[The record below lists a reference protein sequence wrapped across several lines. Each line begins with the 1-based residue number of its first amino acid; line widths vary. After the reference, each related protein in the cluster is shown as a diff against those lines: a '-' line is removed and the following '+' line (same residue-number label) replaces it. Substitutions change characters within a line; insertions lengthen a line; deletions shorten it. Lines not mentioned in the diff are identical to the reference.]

1 MTEFK
6 RLISYLYEYEGK
18 VKGKNVGFVK
28 LETRNG
34 LCKLNVSI
42 RKLYLGSGNL
52 GVYLLSARREI
63 FLGNLILRNGGGEFR
78 TTLQAADVEQSG
90 ESIEDCYGL
99 TIHEKKDS
107 WKVYTTIWEDSI
119 AQAAELTSDQSRGQ
133 ADERISGQS
142 IAQAGERIS
151 DQSRGGEAG
160 EEISSVSAL
169 SSVEEAAVQAAEV
182 AFAPVKE
189 DSAAEMMAGTESANE
204 SEIRIKDNGEEKRSE
219 QPERSEQSKES
230 KLFKGSER
238 LEGNERSEKNE
249 VSVSDEGQK
258 ESKEP
263 EKSEYT
269 KNELNAENLVHK
281 NQKEEAEGDR
291 KDGLNKTAKETLKGN
306 GKEIVKE
313 DRKDKITEMATS
325 SNRPQQPAGNRMT
338 RGRMNSYTMAPRRS
352 MGLPRENQQQER
364 TRMGN
369 QKFFHPPILGQQP
382 LNPQVQ
388 GGPPLN
394 AQLLSQQPLNTQPLS
409 QQPLNAQPLNQQPLR
424 QQPIS
429 QQPLSQQ
436 PISQQPLNTQPLSQQ
451 PMNQQPLNQQPL
463 NQQPLNQQPFIRQQ
477 AEEPLIVGDPEAL
490 AKLEEEEKIP
500 PVPLW
505 DFLSKTYP
513 KIQAFESQY
522 GCEILVIKPQDIGL
536 LPREVWIYG
545 NNSFLLHG
553 YYNYRYL
560 ILARLENPQ
569 GFPRYLLGVPGHYF
583 NNEKYMASMF
593 GFPNFVLSKK
603 QQAQDGRFGYWY
615 TDIRLG
621 EQNVASAAVRRV
633 QTP

>member
-90 ESIEDCYGL
+90 DSIEDCYGL

-119 AQAAELTSDQSRGQ
+119 AQAAELTSGQSRGQ
-133 ADERISGQS
+133 AGERISGQS
-142 IAQAGERIS
+142 IARAAERTS
-151 DQSRGGEAG
+151 GQSRGGEAG

-169 SSVEEAAVQAAEV
+169 SSVEEAVVQAAEV

-189 DSAAEMMAGTESANE
+189 NRAAEMMAGTESANE
-204 SEIRIKDNGEEKRSE
+204 SEIRIRDNGEEKRSE
-219 QPERSEQSKES
+219 QPGRSEQSKEN
-230 KLFKGSER
+230 KPFKGSER
-238 LEGNERSEKNE
+238 PESSERTEKNE
-249 VSVSDEGQK
+249 VSVSDEWQK

-263 EKSEYT
+263 EKSKYT
-269 KNELNAENLVHK
+269 KNELNAENFVHK

-291 KDGLNKTAKETLKGN
+291 KDGSNITVKETLKGN
-306 GKEIVKE
+306 GKETVKE
-313 DRKDKITEMATS
+313 DRKDKITEMTTS
-325 SNRPQQPAGNRMT
+325 SNRPQQSAGNRIT
-338 RGRMNSYTMAPRRS
+338 RSRMNSYTMAPRRS

-369 QKFFHPPILGQQP
+369 QKFFHPPVLGQQP

-388 GGPPLN
+388 GNPPLN
-394 AQLLSQQPLNTQPLS
+394 AQLLSQQPLNTQPL
-409 QQPLNAQPLNQQPLR
+409 NQQ
-424 QQPIS
+424 S
-429 QQPLSQQ
+429 
-436 PISQQPLNTQPLSQQ
+436 
-451 PMNQQPLNQQPL
+451 MNQQPLNQQPL
-463 NQQPLNQQPFIRQQ
+463 NQQPLNQQSFIRQQ
-477 AEEPLIVGDPEAL
+477 EEEPLIVGDPEAL

>member
-90 ESIEDCYGL
+90 DSIEDCYGL

-119 AQAAELTSDQSRGQ
+119 AQAAELTSGQSRGQ
-133 ADERISGQS
+133 AGERISGQS
-142 IAQAGERIS
+142 IARAAERTS
-151 DQSRGGEAG
+151 GQSRGGEAG

-169 SSVEEAAVQAAEV
+169 SSVEEAVVQAAEV

-189 DSAAEMMAGTESANE
+189 NRAAEMMAGTESANE
-204 SEIRIKDNGEEKRSE
+204 SEIRIRDNGEEKRSE
-219 QPERSEQSKES
+219 QPGRSEQSKEN
-230 KLFKGSER
+230 KPFKGSER
-238 LEGNERSEKNE
+238 LESSERTEKNE
-249 VSVSDEGQK
+249 VSVSDEWQK

-263 EKSEYT
+263 EKSKYT
-269 KNELNAENLVHK
+269 KNELNAENFVHK

-291 KDGLNKTAKETLKGN
+291 KDGLNITVKETLKGN
-306 GKEIVKE
+306 GKETVKE
-313 DRKDKITEMATS
+313 DRKDKITEMTTS
-325 SNRPQQPAGNRMT
+325 SNRPQQSAGNRIT
-338 RGRMNSYTMAPRRS
+338 RSRMNSYTMAPRRS

-369 QKFFHPPILGQQP
+369 QKFFHPPVLGQQP

-388 GGPPLN
+388 GNPPLN

-409 QQPLNAQPLNQQPLR
+409 QQ
-424 QQPIS
+424 S
-429 QQPLSQQ
+429 
-436 PISQQPLNTQPLSQQ
+436 
-451 PMNQQPLNQQPL
+451 MNQQPLNQQPL
-463 NQQPLNQQPFIRQQ
+463 NQQPLNQQSFIRQQ

>member
-1 MTEFK
+1 MT
-6 RLISYLYEYEGK
+6 
-18 VKGKNVGFVK
+18 
-28 LETRNG
+28 
-34 LCKLNVSI
+34 
-42 RKLYLGSGNL
+42 
-52 GVYLLSARREI
+52 
-63 FLGNLILRNGGGEFR
+63 
-78 TTLQAADVEQSG
+78 
-90 ESIEDCYGL
+90 
-99 TIHEKKDS
+99 
-107 WKVYTTIWEDSI
+107 
-119 AQAAELTSDQSRGQ
+119 
-133 ADERISGQS
+133 
-142 IAQAGERIS
+142 
-151 DQSRGGEAG
+151 
-160 EEISSVSAL
+160 
-169 SSVEEAAVQAAEV
+169 
-182 AFAPVKE
+182 
-189 DSAAEMMAGTESANE
+189 
-204 SEIRIKDNGEEKRSE
+204 
-219 QPERSEQSKES
+219 
-230 KLFKGSER
+230 
-238 LEGNERSEKNE
+238 
-249 VSVSDEGQK
+249 
-258 ESKEP
+258 
-263 EKSEYT
+263 
-269 KNELNAENLVHK
+269 
-281 NQKEEAEGDR
+281 
-291 KDGLNKTAKETLKGN
+291 
-306 GKEIVKE
+306 
-313 DRKDKITEMATS
+313 TS
-325 SNRPQQPAGNRMT
+325 SNRPQQSAGNRIT
-338 RGRMNSYTMAPRRS
+338 RSRMNSYTMAPRRS

-369 QKFFHPPILGQQP
+369 QKFFHPPVLGQQP

-388 GGPPLN
+388 GGAPLN

-409 QQPLNAQPLNQQPLR
+409 QQ
-424 QQPIS
+424 S
-429 QQPLSQQ
+429 
-436 PISQQPLNTQPLSQQ
+436 
-451 PMNQQPLNQQPL
+451 MNQQPLNQQPL
-463 NQQPLNQQPFIRQQ
+463 NQQPLNQQSFIRQQ

>member
-90 ESIEDCYGL
+90 DSIEDCYGL

-119 AQAAELTSDQSRGQ
+119 AQAAELTSGQSRGQ
-133 ADERISGQS
+133 AGERISGQS
-142 IAQAGERIS
+142 IARAAERTS
-151 DQSRGGEAG
+151 GQSRGGEAG

-169 SSVEEAAVQAAEV
+169 SSVEEAMVQAAEV

-189 DSAAEMMAGTESANE
+189 NRAAEMMAGTESANE
-204 SEIRIKDNGEEKRSE
+204 SEIRIRDNGEEKRSE
-219 QPERSEQSKES
+219 QPGRSEQSKEN
-230 KLFKGSER
+230 KPFKGSER
-238 LEGNERSEKNE
+238 PESSERTEKNE
-249 VSVSDEGQK
+249 VSVSDEWQK

-263 EKSEYT
+263 EKSKYT
-269 KNELNAENLVHK
+269 KNELNAENFVHK

-291 KDGLNKTAKETLKGN
+291 KDGSNITVKETLKGN
-306 GKEIVKE
+306 GKETVKE
-313 DRKDKITEMATS
+313 DRKDKITEMTTS
-325 SNRPQQPAGNRMT
+325 SNRPQQSAGNRIT
-338 RGRMNSYTMAPRRS
+338 RSRMNSYTMAPRRS

-369 QKFFHPPILGQQP
+369 QKFFHPPVLGQQP

-388 GGPPLN
+388 GGAPLN

-409 QQPLNAQPLNQQPLR
+409 QQ
-424 QQPIS
+424 S
-429 QQPLSQQ
+429 
-436 PISQQPLNTQPLSQQ
+436 
-451 PMNQQPLNQQPL
+451 MNQQPLNQQPL
-463 NQQPLNQQPFIRQQ
+463 NQQPLNQQSFIRQQ

>member
-90 ESIEDCYGL
+90 EGIEDCYGL

-119 AQAAELTSDQSRGQ
+119 AQAAELTSGQSRGQ
-133 ADERISGQS
+133 ET
-142 IAQAGERIS
+142 
-151 DQSRGGEAG
+151 G
-160 EEISSVSAL
+160 EESLSLSAVSF
-169 SSVEEAAVQAAEV
+169 VEEPAVQATEV

-204 SEIRIKDNGEEKRSE
+204 SEIRIKDNGEEIRSE
-219 QPERSEQSKES
+219 QPKES
-230 KLFKGSER
+230 KPFKGSER
-238 LEGNERSEKNE
+238 LERSERSEKNE

-269 KNELNAENLVHK
+269 KNELNTENFGHK

-291 KDGLNKTAKETLKGN
+291 KEGLNKTAKETLKEN
-306 GKEIVKE
+306 GKEILKE
-313 DRKDKITEMATS
+313 DRKDKITEMTTS
-325 SNRPQQPAGNRMT
+325 SNRPQQPAGNRIT
-338 RGRMNSYTMAPRRS
+338 RSRMNSYTMAPRRS

-369 QKFFHPPILGQQP
+369 QQFFHPPVLGQQP

-388 GGPPLN
+388 AEPPLN
-394 AQLLSQQPLNTQPLS
+394 ARLLSQQPLNVQPLS
-409 QQPLNAQPLNQQPLR
+409 TQPLR
-424 QQPIS
+424 QQPI
-429 QQPLSQQ
+429 
-436 PISQQPLNTQPLSQQ
+436 
-451 PMNQQPLNQQPL
+451 NQQPLNQQPL

-621 EQNVASAAVRRV
+621 EQNVAAAAMRRV

>member
-90 ESIEDCYGL
+90 DSIEDCYGL

-119 AQAAELTSDQSRGQ
+119 AQAAELTSGQSRGQ
-133 ADERISGQS
+133 AGERISGQS
-142 IAQAGERIS
+142 IARAAERTS
-151 DQSRGGEAG
+151 GQSRGGEAG

-169 SSVEEAAVQAAEV
+169 SSVEEAVVQAAEV

-189 DSAAEMMAGTESANE
+189 NRAAEMMAGTESANE
-204 SEIRIKDNGEEKRSE
+204 SEIRIRDNGEEKRSE
-219 QPERSEQSKES
+219 QPGRSEQSKEN
-230 KLFKGSER
+230 KPFKGSER
-238 LEGNERSEKNE
+238 PESSERTEKNE
-249 VSVSDEGQK
+249 VSVSDEWQK

-269 KNELNAENLVHK
+269 KNELNAENFVHK

-291 KDGLNKTAKETLKGN
+291 KDGLNITVKETLKGN
-306 GKEIVKE
+306 GKETVKE
-313 DRKDKITEMATS
+313 DRKDKITEMTTS
-325 SNRPQQPAGNRMT
+325 SNRPQQSAGNRIT
-338 RGRMNSYTMAPRRS
+338 RSRMNSYTMAPRRS

-369 QKFFHPPILGQQP
+369 QKFFHPPVLGQQP

-388 GGPPLN
+388 GNPPLN
-394 AQLLSQQPLNTQPLS
+394 AQLLSQQPLNTQPLN
-409 QQPLNAQPLNQQPLR
+409 QQSMNQQPLG
-424 QQPIS
+424 
-429 QQPLSQQ
+429 
-436 PISQQPLNTQPLSQQ
+436 
-451 PMNQQPLNQQPL
+451 QQPLNQQPL
-463 NQQPLNQQPFIRQQ
+463 NQQSFIRQQ
-477 AEEPLIVGDPEAL
+477 EEEPLIVGDPEAL

>member
-90 ESIEDCYGL
+90 DSIEDCYGL

-119 AQAAELTSDQSRGQ
+119 AQAAELTSGQSRGQ
-133 ADERISGQS
+133 AGERISGQS
-142 IAQAGERIS
+142 IARAAERTS
-151 DQSRGGEAG
+151 GQSRGGEAG

-169 SSVEEAAVQAAEV
+169 SSVEEAVVQAAEV

-189 DSAAEMMAGTESANE
+189 NRAAEMMAGTESANE
-204 SEIRIKDNGEEKRSE
+204 SEIRIRDNGEEKRSE
-219 QPERSEQSKES
+219 QPGRSEQSKEN
-230 KLFKGSER
+230 KPFKGSER
-238 LEGNERSEKNE
+238 PESSERTEKNE
-249 VSVSDEGQK
+249 VSVSDEWQK

-263 EKSEYT
+263 EKSKYT
-269 KNELNAENLVHK
+269 KNELNAENFVHK

-291 KDGLNKTAKETLKGN
+291 KDGLNITVKETLKGN
-306 GKEIVKE
+306 GKETVKE
-313 DRKDKITEMATS
+313 DRKDKITEMTTS
-325 SNRPQQPAGNRMT
+325 SNRPQQSAGNRIT
-338 RGRMNSYTMAPRRS
+338 RSRMNSYTMAPRRS

-369 QKFFHPPILGQQP
+369 QKFFHPPVLGQQP

-388 GGPPLN
+388 GNPPLN

-409 QQPLNAQPLNQQPLR
+409 QQ
-424 QQPIS
+424 S
-429 QQPLSQQ
+429 
-436 PISQQPLNTQPLSQQ
+436 
-451 PMNQQPLNQQPL
+451 MNQQPLNQQPL
-463 NQQPLNQQPFIRQQ
+463 NQQPLNQQSFIRQQ
-477 AEEPLIVGDPEAL
+477 EEEPLIVGDPEAL

>member
-90 ESIEDCYGL
+90 DSIEDCYGL

-119 AQAAELTSDQSRGQ
+119 AQAAELTSGQSRGQ
-133 ADERISGQS
+133 AGERISGQS
-142 IAQAGERIS
+142 IARAAERTS
-151 DQSRGGEAG
+151 GQSRGGEAG

-189 DSAAEMMAGTESANE
+189 DSAAEMMTGTESANE

-219 QPERSEQSKES
+219 QPERSEQLKES
-230 KLFKGSER
+230 KPFKGSER

-269 KNELNAENLVHK
+269 KNELNAENFVHK

-291 KDGLNKTAKETLKGN
+291 KDGLNKTEKETLKGN
-306 GKEIVKE
+306 GKEIVRE

-325 SNRPQQPAGNRMT
+325 SNRPQQPAGNRIT
-338 RGRMNSYTMAPRRS
+338 RSRMNSYTMAPRRS

-369 QKFFHPPILGQQP
+369 QKFFHPPVLGQQP

-388 GGPPLN
+388 GVPPLN
-394 AQLLSQQPLNTQPLS
+394 AQLLSQQPINQ
-409 QQPLNAQPLNQQPLR
+409 QPLNQQPL
-424 QQPIS
+424 
-429 QQPLSQQ
+429 
-436 PISQQPLNTQPLSQQ
+436 
-451 PMNQQPLNQQPL
+451 NQQPLNQQPL

-621 EQNVASAAVRRV
+621 EQNVAAAAVRRV

>member
-34 LCKLNVSI
+34 CKLNVSI

-90 ESIEDCYGL
+90 DSIEDCYGL

-119 AQAAELTSDQSRGQ
+119 AQAAELTSGQSRGQ
-133 ADERISGQS
+133 AGERISGQS
-142 IAQAGERIS
+142 IARAAERTS
-151 DQSRGGEAG
+151 GQSRGGEAG

-169 SSVEEAAVQAAEV
+169 SSVEEAVVQAAEV

-189 DSAAEMMAGTESANE
+189 NRAAEMMAGTESANE
-204 SEIRIKDNGEEKRSE
+204 SEIRIRDNGEEKRSE
-219 QPERSEQSKES
+219 QPGRSEQSKEN
-230 KLFKGSER
+230 KPFKGSER
-238 LEGNERSEKNE
+238 LESSERTEKNE
-249 VSVSDEGQK
+249 VSVSDEWQK

-263 EKSEYT
+263 EKSKYT
-269 KNELNAENLVHK
+269 KNELNAENFVHK

-291 KDGLNKTAKETLKGN
+291 KDGLNITVKETLKGN
-306 GKEIVKE
+306 GKETVKE
-313 DRKDKITEMATS
+313 DRKDKITEMTTS
-325 SNRPQQPAGNRMT
+325 SNRPQQSAGNRIT
-338 RGRMNSYTMAPRRS
+338 RNRMNSYTMAPRRS

-369 QKFFHPPILGQQP
+369 QKFFHPPVLGQQP

-388 GGPPLN
+388 GGAPLN

-409 QQPLNAQPLNQQPLR
+409 H
-424 QQPIS
+424 
-429 QQPLSQQ
+429 
-436 PISQQPLNTQPLSQQ
+436 QPLNTQPLSQQ
-451 PMNQQPLNQQPL
+451 PLNTQPLSHQPLNTQPLNQQPLSQQSMNQQPLNQQPL
-463 NQQPLNQQPFIRQQ
+463 NQQPLNQQSFIRQQ
-477 AEEPLIVGDPEAL
+477 EEEPLIVGDPEAL

>member
-90 ESIEDCYGL
+90 DSIEDCYGL

-119 AQAAELTSDQSRGQ
+119 AQAAELTSGQSRGQ
-133 ADERISGQS
+133 AGERISGQS
-142 IAQAGERIS
+142 IARAAERTS
-151 DQSRGGEAG
+151 GQSRGGEAG

-169 SSVEEAAVQAAEV
+169 SSVEEAVVQAAEV

-189 DSAAEMMAGTESANE
+189 NRAAEMMAGTESANE
-204 SEIRIKDNGEEKRSE
+204 SEIRIRDNGEEKRSE
-219 QPERSEQSKES
+219 QPGRSEQSKEN
-230 KLFKGSER
+230 KPFKGSER
-238 LEGNERSEKNE
+238 PESSERTEKNE
-249 VSVSDEGQK
+249 VSVSDEWQK

-263 EKSEYT
+263 EKSKYT
-269 KNELNAENLVHK
+269 KNELNAENFVHK

-291 KDGLNKTAKETLKGN
+291 KDGSNITVKETLKGN
-306 GKEIVKE
+306 GKETVKE
-313 DRKDKITEMATS
+313 DRKDKITEMTTS
-325 SNRPQQPAGNRMT
+325 SNRPQQSAGNRIT
-338 RGRMNSYTMAPRRS
+338 RSRMNSYTMAPRRS
-352 MGLPRENQQQER
+352 MGLPRENPQQER

-369 QKFFHPPILGQQP
+369 QKFFHPPVLGQQP

-388 GGPPLN
+388 GGAPLN

-409 QQPLNAQPLNQQPLR
+409 QQ
-424 QQPIS
+424 S
-429 QQPLSQQ
+429 
-436 PISQQPLNTQPLSQQ
+436 
-451 PMNQQPLNQQPL
+451 MNQQPLNQQPL
-463 NQQPLNQQPFIRQQ
+463 NQQPLNQQSFIRQQ
-477 AEEPLIVGDPEAL
+477 EEEPLIVGDPEAL

>member
-133 ADERISGQS
+133 
-142 IAQAGERIS
+142 
-151 DQSRGGEAG
+151 EAG

-169 SSVEEAAVQAAEV
+169 SSAEEAAVQAAEV

-189 DSAAEMMAGTESANE
+189 DSAAEMMTGTESANE

-230 KLFKGSER
+230 KPFKGSER

-249 VSVSDEGQK
+249 VSVSDEGQE

-269 KNELNAENLVHK
+269 KNELNIENSAHK

-291 KDGLNKTAKETLKGN
+291 KDGLNKTEKETLKGN
-306 GKEIVKE
+306 GKEIVRE

-325 SNRPQQPAGNRMT
+325 SNRPQQPAGNRIT
-338 RGRMNSYTMAPRRS
+338 RSRMNSYTMAPRRS

-369 QKFFHPPILGQQP
+369 QKFFHPPVLGQQP

-388 GGPPLN
+388 GVPPLN
-394 AQLLSQQPLNTQPLS
+394 AQLLSQQPIN
-409 QQPLNAQPLNQQPLR
+409 QQPLNQQPLNQQPLNQQPLNQQPLR

-429 QQPLSQQ
+429 KQ
-436 PISQQPLNTQPLSQQ
+436 TLSQQ
-451 PMNQQPLNQQPL
+451 PMNQQPLNQQPLNQQPLNQQPL

-621 EQNVASAAVRRV
+621 EQNVAAAAVRRV

>member
-90 ESIEDCYGL
+90 DSIEDCYGL

-119 AQAAELTSDQSRGQ
+119 AQAAELTSGQSRGQ
-133 ADERISGQS
+133 AGERISGQS
-142 IAQAGERIS
+142 IARAAERTS
-151 DQSRGGEAG
+151 GQSRGGEAG

-169 SSVEEAAVQAAEV
+169 SSVEEAVVQAAEV

-189 DSAAEMMAGTESANE
+189 NRAAEMMAGTESANE
-204 SEIRIKDNGEEKRSE
+204 SEIRIRDNGEEKRSE
-219 QPERSEQSKES
+219 QPGRSEQSKEN
-230 KLFKGSER
+230 KPFKGSER
-238 LEGNERSEKNE
+238 PESSERTEKNE
-249 VSVSDEGQK
+249 VSVSDEWQK

-263 EKSEYT
+263 EKSKYT
-269 KNELNAENLVHK
+269 KNELNAENFVHK

-291 KDGLNKTAKETLKGN
+291 KDGLNITVKETLKGN
-306 GKEIVKE
+306 GKETVKE
-313 DRKDKITEMATS
+313 DRKDKITEMTTS
-325 SNRPQQPAGNRMT
+325 SNRPQQSAGNRIT
-338 RGRMNSYTMAPRRS
+338 RSRMNSYTMAPRRS

-369 QKFFHPPILGQQP
+369 QKFFHPPVLGQQP

-388 GGPPLN
+388 GGAPLN
-394 AQLLSQQPLNTQPLS
+394 AQLLSQQPLNTQPL
-409 QQPLNAQPLNQQPLR
+409 NQQ
-424 QQPIS
+424 S
-429 QQPLSQQ
+429 
-436 PISQQPLNTQPLSQQ
+436 
-451 PMNQQPLNQQPL
+451 MNQQPLNQQPL
-463 NQQPLNQQPFIRQQ
+463 NQQPLNQQSFIRQQ
-477 AEEPLIVGDPEAL
+477 EEEPLIVGDPEAL

>member
-90 ESIEDCYGL
+90 DSIEDCYGL

-119 AQAAELTSDQSRGQ
+119 AQAAELTSGQSRGQ
-133 ADERISGQS
+133 AGERISGQS
-142 IAQAGERIS
+142 IARAAERTS
-151 DQSRGGEAG
+151 GQSRGGEAG

-169 SSVEEAAVQAAEV
+169 SSVEEAMVQAAEV

-189 DSAAEMMAGTESANE
+189 NRAAEMMAGTESANE
-204 SEIRIKDNGEEKRSE
+204 SEIRIRDNGEEKRSE
-219 QPERSEQSKES
+219 QPGRSEQSKEN
-230 KLFKGSER
+230 KPFKGSER
-238 LEGNERSEKNE
+238 PESSERTEKNE
-249 VSVSDEGQK
+249 VSVSDEWQK

-263 EKSEYT
+263 EKSKYT
-269 KNELNAENLVHK
+269 KNELNAENFVHK

-291 KDGLNKTAKETLKGN
+291 KDGLNITVKETLKGN
-306 GKEIVKE
+306 GKETVKE
-313 DRKDKITEMATS
+313 DRKDKITEMTTS
-325 SNRPQQPAGNRMT
+325 SNRPQQSAGNRIT
-338 RGRMNSYTMAPRRS
+338 RSRMNSYTMAPRRS

-369 QKFFHPPILGQQP
+369 QKFFHPPVLGQQP

-388 GGPPLN
+388 GNPPLN
-394 AQLLSQQPLNTQPLS
+394 AQLLSQQPLNTQPL
-409 QQPLNAQPLNQQPLR
+409 NQQ
-424 QQPIS
+424 S
-429 QQPLSQQ
+429 
-436 PISQQPLNTQPLSQQ
+436 
-451 PMNQQPLNQQPL
+451 MNQQPLNQQPL
-463 NQQPLNQQPFIRQQ
+463 NQQPLNQQSFIRQQ
-477 AEEPLIVGDPEAL
+477 EEEPLIVGDPEAL

>member
-90 ESIEDCYGL
+90 DSIEDCYGL

-119 AQAAELTSDQSRGQ
+119 AQAAELTSGQSRGQ
-133 ADERISGQS
+133 AGERISGQS
-142 IAQAGERIS
+142 IARAAERTS
-151 DQSRGGEAG
+151 GQSRGGEAG

-169 SSVEEAAVQAAEV
+169 SSVEEAVVQAAEV

-189 DSAAEMMAGTESANE
+189 NRAAEMMAGTESANE
-204 SEIRIKDNGEEKRSE
+204 SEIRIRDNGEEKRSE
-219 QPERSEQSKES
+219 QPGRSEQSKEN
-230 KLFKGSER
+230 KPFKGSER
-238 LEGNERSEKNE
+238 PESSERTEKNE
-249 VSVSDEGQK
+249 VSVSDEWQK

-263 EKSEYT
+263 EKSKYT
-269 KNELNAENLVHK
+269 KNELNAENFVHK

-291 KDGLNKTAKETLKGN
+291 KDGLNITVKETLKGN
-306 GKEIVKE
+306 GKETVKE
-313 DRKDKITEMATS
+313 DRKDKITEMTTS
-325 SNRPQQPAGNRMT
+325 SNRPQQSAGNRIT
-338 RGRMNSYTMAPRRS
+338 RSRMNSYTMAPRRS

-369 QKFFHPPILGQQP
+369 QKFFHPPVLGQQP

-388 GGPPLN
+388 GNPPLN
-394 AQLLSQQPLNTQPLS
+394 AQLLSQQPLNTQPLN
-409 QQPLNAQPLNQQPLR
+409 QQSMNQQPLG
-424 QQPIS
+424 
-429 QQPLSQQ
+429 
-436 PISQQPLNTQPLSQQ
+436 
-451 PMNQQPLNQQPL
+451 QQPLNQQPL
-463 NQQPLNQQPFIRQQ
+463 NQQSFIRQQ
-477 AEEPLIVGDPEAL
+477 EEEPLIVGDPEAL

>member
-90 ESIEDCYGL
+90 DSIEDCYGL

-119 AQAAELTSDQSRGQ
+119 AQAAELISGQSRGQ
-133 ADERISGQS
+133 AGERISGQS
-142 IAQAGERIS
+142 IARAAERTS
-151 DQSRGGEAG
+151 GQSRGGEAG

-169 SSVEEAAVQAAEV
+169 SSMEEAVVQAAEV

-189 DSAAEMMAGTESANE
+189 NRAAEMMAGTESANE
-204 SEIRIKDNGEEKRSE
+204 SEIRIRDNGEEKRSE
-219 QPERSEQSKES
+219 QPGRSEQSKEN
-230 KLFKGSER
+230 KPFKGSER
-238 LEGNERSEKNE
+238 PESSERTEKNE
-249 VSVSDEGQK
+249 VSVSDEWQK

-269 KNELNAENLVHK
+269 KNTLNAENFVYK

-291 KDGLNKTAKETLKGN
+291 KDGLNITVKETLKGN
-306 GKEIVKE
+306 GKETVRE
-313 DRKDKITEMATS
+313 DRKDKITEMTTS
-325 SNRPQQPAGNRMT
+325 SNRPQQSAGNRIT
-338 RGRMNSYTMAPRRS
+338 RSRMNSYTMAPRRS
-352 MGLPRENQQQER
+352 MGLPRENPQQER

-369 QKFFHPPILGQQP
+369 QKFFHPPVLG
-382 LNPQVQ
+382 
-388 GGPPLN
+388 
-394 AQLLSQQPLNTQPLS
+394 QQPLNTQPLS
-409 QQPLNAQPLNQQPLR
+409 HQPLNTQPLNQQPL
-424 QQPIS
+424 S
-429 QQPLSQQ
+429 QQS
-436 PISQQPLNTQPLSQQ
+436 
-451 PMNQQPLNQQPL
+451 MNQQPLNQQPL
-463 NQQPLNQQPFIRQQ
+463 NQQPLNQQSFIRQQ
-477 AEEPLIVGDPEAL
+477 EEEPLIVGDPEAL

>member
-90 ESIEDCYGL
+90 DSIEDCYGL

-119 AQAAELTSDQSRGQ
+119 AQAAELTSGQSRGQ
-133 ADERISGQS
+133 AGERISGQS
-142 IAQAGERIS
+142 IARAAERTS
-151 DQSRGGEAG
+151 GQSRGGEAG

-169 SSVEEAAVQAAEV
+169 SSVEEAVVQAAEV

-189 DSAAEMMAGTESANE
+189 NRAAEMMAGTESANE
-204 SEIRIKDNGEEKRSE
+204 SEIRIRDNGEEKRSE
-219 QPERSEQSKES
+219 QPGRSEQSKEN
-230 KLFKGSER
+230 KPFKGSER
-238 LEGNERSEKNE
+238 PESSERTEKNE
-249 VSVSDEGQK
+249 VSVSDEWQK

-263 EKSEYT
+263 EKSKYT
-269 KNELNAENLVHK
+269 KNELNAENFVHK

-291 KDGLNKTAKETLKGN
+291 KDGLNITVKETLKGN
-306 GKEIVKE
+306 GKETVKE
-313 DRKDKITEMATS
+313 DRKDKITEMTTS
-325 SNRPQQPAGNRMT
+325 SNRPQQSAGNRIT
-338 RGRMNSYTMAPRRS
+338 RSRMNSYTMAPRRS

-369 QKFFHPPILGQQP
+369 QKFFHPPVLGQQP

-388 GGPPLN
+388 GGAPLN

-409 QQPLNAQPLNQQPLR
+409 QQ
-424 QQPIS
+424 S
-429 QQPLSQQ
+429 
-436 PISQQPLNTQPLSQQ
+436 
-451 PMNQQPLNQQPL
+451 MNQQPLNQQPL
-463 NQQPLNQQPFIRQQ
+463 NQQPLNQQSFIRQQ

>member
-90 ESIEDCYGL
+90 DSIEDCYGL

-119 AQAAELTSDQSRGQ
+119 AQAAELISGQSRGQ
-133 ADERISGQS
+133 AGERISGQS
-142 IAQAGERIS
+142 IARAAERTS
-151 DQSRGGEAG
+151 GQSRGGEAG

-169 SSVEEAAVQAAEV
+169 SSMEEAVVQAAEV

-189 DSAAEMMAGTESANE
+189 NRAAEMMAGTESANE
-204 SEIRIKDNGEEKRSE
+204 SEIRIRDNGEEKRSE
-219 QPERSEQSKES
+219 QPGRSEQSKEN
-230 KLFKGSER
+230 KPFKGSER
-238 LEGNERSEKNE
+238 PESSERTEKNE
-249 VSVSDEGQK
+249 VSVSDEWQK

-263 EKSEYT
+263 EKSKYT
-269 KNELNAENLVHK
+269 KNELNAENFVHK

-291 KDGLNKTAKETLKGN
+291 KDGLNITVKETLKGN
-306 GKEIVKE
+306 GKETVKE
-313 DRKDKITEMATS
+313 DRKDKITEMTTS
-325 SNRPQQPAGNRMT
+325 SNRPQQSAGNRIT
-338 RGRMNSYTMAPRRS
+338 RSRMNSYTMAPRRS

-369 QKFFHPPILGQQP
+369 QKFFHPLVLGQQP

-388 GGPPLN
+388 GNPPLN
-394 AQLLSQQPLNTQPLS
+394 AQLLSQQPLNTQPL
-409 QQPLNAQPLNQQPLR
+409 NQQ
-424 QQPIS
+424 S
-429 QQPLSQQ
+429 
-436 PISQQPLNTQPLSQQ
+436 
-451 PMNQQPLNQQPL
+451 MNQQPLNQQPL
-463 NQQPLNQQPFIRQQ
+463 NQQPLNQQSFIRQQ
-477 AEEPLIVGDPEAL
+477 EEEPLIVGDPEAL

>member
-90 ESIEDCYGL
+90 DSIEDCYGL

-119 AQAAELTSDQSRGQ
+119 AQAAELTSGQSRGQ
-133 ADERISGQS
+133 AGERISGQS
-142 IAQAGERIS
+142 IARAAERTS
-151 DQSRGGEAG
+151 GQSRGGEAG

-169 SSVEEAAVQAAEV
+169 SSVEEAVVQAAEV

-189 DSAAEMMAGTESANE
+189 NRAAEMMAGTESANE
-204 SEIRIKDNGEEKRSE
+204 SEIRIRDNGEEKRSE
-219 QPERSEQSKES
+219 QPGRSEQSKEN
-230 KLFKGSER
+230 KPFKGSER
-238 LEGNERSEKNE
+238 PESSERTEKNE
-249 VSVSDEGQK
+249 VSVSDEWQK

-263 EKSEYT
+263 EKSKYT
-269 KNELNAENLVHK
+269 KNELNAENFVHK

-291 KDGLNKTAKETLKGN
+291 KDGLNITVKETLKGN
-306 GKEIVKE
+306 GKETVKE
-313 DRKDKITEMATS
+313 DRKDKITEMTTS
-325 SNRPQQPAGNRMT
+325 SNRPQQSAGNRIT
-338 RGRMNSYTMAPRRS
+338 RSRMNSYTMAPRRS

-369 QKFFHPPILGQQP
+369 QKFFHPPVLGQQP

-388 GGPPLN
+388 GGAPLN

-409 QQPLNAQPLNQQPLR
+409 QQ
-424 QQPIS
+424 S
-429 QQPLSQQ
+429 
-436 PISQQPLNTQPLSQQ
+436 
-451 PMNQQPLNQQPL
+451 MNQQPLNQQPL
-463 NQQPLNQQPFIRQQ
+463 NQQPLNQQSFIRQQ
-477 AEEPLIVGDPEAL
+477 EEEPLIVGDPEAL

>member
-90 ESIEDCYGL
+90 DSIEDCYGL

-119 AQAAELTSDQSRGQ
+119 AQAAELTSGQSRGQ
-133 ADERISGQS
+133 AGERISGQS
-142 IAQAGERIS
+142 IARAAERTS
-151 DQSRGGEAG
+151 GQSRGGEAG

-169 SSVEEAAVQAAEV
+169 SSVEEAMVQAAEV

-189 DSAAEMMAGTESANE
+189 NRAAEMMAGTESANE
-204 SEIRIKDNGEEKRSE
+204 SEIRIRDNGEEKRSE
-219 QPERSEQSKES
+219 HPGRSEQSKEN
-230 KLFKGSER
+230 KPFKGSER
-238 LEGNERSEKNE
+238 PESSERTEKNE
-249 VSVSDEGQK
+249 VSVSDEWQK

-263 EKSEYT
+263 EKSKYT
-269 KNELNAENLVHK
+269 KNELNAENFVHK

-291 KDGLNKTAKETLKGN
+291 KDGSNITVKETLKGN
-306 GKEIVKE
+306 GKEMVKE
-313 DRKDKITEMATS
+313 DRKDKITEMTTS
-325 SNRPQQPAGNRMT
+325 SNRPQQSAGNRIT
-338 RGRMNSYTMAPRRS
+338 RSRMNSYTMAPRRS

-369 QKFFHPPILGQQP
+369 QKFFHPPVLGQQP

-388 GGPPLN
+388 GGAPLN

-409 QQPLNAQPLNQQPLR
+409 QQ
-424 QQPIS
+424 S
-429 QQPLSQQ
+429 
-436 PISQQPLNTQPLSQQ
+436 
-451 PMNQQPLNQQPL
+451 MNQQPLNQQPL
-463 NQQPLNQQPFIRQQ
+463 NQQPLNQQSFIRQQ

>member
-90 ESIEDCYGL
+90 DSIEDCYGL

-119 AQAAELTSDQSRGQ
+119 AQAAELTSGQSRGQ
-133 ADERISGQS
+133 AGERISGQS
-142 IAQAGERIS
+142 IARAAERTS
-151 DQSRGGEAG
+151 GQSRGGEAG

-169 SSVEEAAVQAAEV
+169 SSVEEAVVQAAEV

-189 DSAAEMMAGTESANE
+189 NRAAEMMAGTESANE
-204 SEIRIKDNGEEKRSE
+204 SEIRIRDNGEEKRSE
-219 QPERSEQSKES
+219 QPGRSEQSKEN
-230 KLFKGSER
+230 KPFKGSER
-238 LEGNERSEKNE
+238 PESSERTEKNE
-249 VSVSDEGQK
+249 VSVSDEWQK

-263 EKSEYT
+263 EKSKYT
-269 KNELNAENLVHK
+269 KNELNAENFVHK

-291 KDGLNKTAKETLKGN
+291 KDGSNITVKETLKGN
-306 GKEIVKE
+306 GKETVKE
-313 DRKDKITEMATS
+313 DRKDKITEMTTS
-325 SNRPQQPAGNRMT
+325 SNRPQQSAGNRIT
-338 RGRMNSYTMAPRRS
+338 RSRMNSYTMAPRRS

-369 QKFFHPPILGQQP
+369 QKFFHPPVLGQQP

-388 GGPPLN
+388 GNPPLN
-394 AQLLSQQPLNTQPLS
+394 AQLLSQQPLNTQPLN
-409 QQPLNAQPLNQQPLR
+409 QQSMNQQPLG
-424 QQPIS
+424 
-429 QQPLSQQ
+429 
-436 PISQQPLNTQPLSQQ
+436 
-451 PMNQQPLNQQPL
+451 QQPLNQQPL
-463 NQQPLNQQPFIRQQ
+463 NQQSFIRQQ
-477 AEEPLIVGDPEAL
+477 EEEPLIVGDPEAL

>member
-90 ESIEDCYGL
+90 DSIEDCYGL

-119 AQAAELTSDQSRGQ
+119 AQAAELTSGQSRGQ
-133 ADERISGQS
+133 AGERISGQS
-142 IAQAGERIS
+142 IARAAERTS
-151 DQSRGGEAG
+151 GQSRGGEAG

-169 SSVEEAAVQAAEV
+169 SSVEEAVVQAAEV

-189 DSAAEMMAGTESANE
+189 NRAAEMMAGTESANE
-204 SEIRIKDNGEEKRSE
+204 SEIRIRDNGEEKRSE
-219 QPERSEQSKES
+219 QPGRSEQSKEN
-230 KLFKGSER
+230 KPFKGSER
-238 LEGNERSEKNE
+238 PESSERTEKNE
-249 VSVSDEGQK
+249 VSVSDEWQK

-263 EKSEYT
+263 EKSKYT
-269 KNELNAENLVHK
+269 KNELNAENFVHK

-291 KDGLNKTAKETLKGN
+291 KDGLNITVKETLKGN
-306 GKEIVKE
+306 GKETVKE
-313 DRKDKITEMATS
+313 DRKDKITEMTTS
-325 SNRPQQPAGNRMT
+325 SNRPQQSAGNRIT
-338 RGRMNSYTMAPRRS
+338 RSRMNSYTMAPRRS
-352 MGLPRENQQQER
+352 MGLPRENQQQET
-364 TRMGN
+364 TRMGK
-369 QKFFHPPILGQQP
+369 QKFFHPPVLGQQP

-388 GGPPLN
+388 GGAPLN

-409 QQPLNAQPLNQQPLR
+409 QQ
-424 QQPIS
+424 S
-429 QQPLSQQ
+429 
-436 PISQQPLNTQPLSQQ
+436 
-451 PMNQQPLNQQPL
+451 MNQQPLNQQPL
-463 NQQPLNQQPFIRQQ
+463 NQQPLNQQSFIRQQ

>member
-238 LEGNERSEKNE
+238 LEGNKRSEKNE

-269 KNELNAENLVHK
+269 KNELNAENFVHK

-291 KDGLNKTAKETLKGN
+291 KEGLNKTEKETLKGN

-369 QKFFHPPILGQQP
+369 QKFFHPPVLGQQP

-394 AQLLSQQPLNTQPLS
+394 AQLLSQQPLNTQPL
-409 QQPLNAQPLNQQPLR
+409 NQQPLR

-436 PISQQPLNTQPLSQQ
+436 P
-451 PMNQQPLNQQPL
+451 MNQQPL

>member
-90 ESIEDCYGL
+90 DSIEDCYGL

-119 AQAAELTSDQSRGQ
+119 AQAAELTSGQSRGQ
-133 ADERISGQS
+133 AGERISGQS
-142 IAQAGERIS
+142 IARAAERTS
-151 DQSRGGEAG
+151 GQSRGGEAG

-169 SSVEEAAVQAAEV
+169 SSVEEAVVQAAEV

-189 DSAAEMMAGTESANE
+189 NRAAEMMAGTESANE
-204 SEIRIKDNGEEKRSE
+204 SEIRIRDNGEEKRSE
-219 QPERSEQSKES
+219 QPGRSEQSKEN
-230 KLFKGSER
+230 KPFKGSER
-238 LEGNERSEKNE
+238 PESSERTEKNE
-249 VSVSDEGQK
+249 VSVSDEWQK

-263 EKSEYT
+263 EKSKYT
-269 KNELNAENLVHK
+269 KNELNAENFVHK

-291 KDGLNKTAKETLKGN
+291 KDGLNITVKETLKGN
-306 GKEIVKE
+306 GKETVKE
-313 DRKDKITEMATS
+313 DRKDKITEMTTS
-325 SNRPQQPAGNRMT
+325 SNRPQQSAGNRIT
-338 RGRMNSYTMAPRRS
+338 RSRMNSYTMAPRRS
-352 MGLPRENQQQER
+352 MGLPRENPQQER

-369 QKFFHPPILGQQP
+369 QKFFHPPVLGQQP

-388 GGPPLN
+388 GGAPLN

-409 QQPLNAQPLNQQPLR
+409 QQ
-424 QQPIS
+424 S
-429 QQPLSQQ
+429 
-436 PISQQPLNTQPLSQQ
+436 
-451 PMNQQPLNQQPL
+451 MNQQPLNQQPL
-463 NQQPLNQQPFIRQQ
+463 NQQPLNQQSFIRQQ

>member
-90 ESIEDCYGL
+90 DSIEDCYGL

-119 AQAAELTSDQSRGQ
+119 AQAAELTSGQSRGQ
-133 ADERISGQS
+133 AGERISGQS
-142 IAQAGERIS
+142 IARAAERTS
-151 DQSRGGEAG
+151 GQSRGGEAG

-169 SSVEEAAVQAAEV
+169 SSVEEAVVQAAEV

-189 DSAAEMMAGTESANE
+189 NRAAEMMAGTESANE
-204 SEIRIKDNGEEKRSE
+204 SEIRIRDNGEEKRSE
-219 QPERSEQSKES
+219 QPGRSEQSKEN
-230 KLFKGSER
+230 KPFKGSER
-238 LEGNERSEKNE
+238 PESSERTEKNE
-249 VSVSDEGQK
+249 VSVSDEWQK

-263 EKSEYT
+263 EKSKYT
-269 KNELNAENLVHK
+269 KNELNAENFVHK

-291 KDGLNKTAKETLKGN
+291 KDGLNITVKETLKGN
-306 GKEIVKE
+306 GKETVKE
-313 DRKDKITEMATS
+313 DRKDKITEMTTS
-325 SNRPQQPAGNRMT
+325 SNRPQQSAGNRIT
-338 RGRMNSYTMAPRRS
+338 RSRMNSYTMAPRRS

-369 QKFFHPPILGQQP
+369 QKFFHPPVLGQQP

-388 GGPPLN
+388 GGAPLN

-409 QQPLNAQPLNQQPLR
+409 QQ
-424 QQPIS
+424 S
-429 QQPLSQQ
+429 
-436 PISQQPLNTQPLSQQ
+436 
-451 PMNQQPLNQQPL
+451 MNQQPLNQQPL
-463 NQQPLNQQPFIRQQ
+463 NQQPLNQQSFIRQQ

-522 GCEILVIKPQDIGL
+522 GSEILVIKPQDIGL

>member
-90 ESIEDCYGL
+90 DSIEDCYGL

-119 AQAAELTSDQSRGQ
+119 AQAAELTSGQSRGQ
-133 ADERISGQS
+133 AGERISGQS
-142 IAQAGERIS
+142 IARAAERTS
-151 DQSRGGEAG
+151 GQSRGGEAG

-169 SSVEEAAVQAAEV
+169 SSVEKAVVQAAEV

-189 DSAAEMMAGTESANE
+189 NRAAEMMAGTESANE
-204 SEIRIKDNGEEKRSE
+204 SEIRIRDNGEEKRSE
-219 QPERSEQSKES
+219 QPGRSAQSKEN
-230 KLFKGSER
+230 KPFKGSER
-238 LEGNERSEKNE
+238 LESSERTEKNE
-249 VSVSDEGQK
+249 VSVSDEWQK

-263 EKSEYT
+263 EKSKYT
-269 KNELNAENLVHK
+269 KNELNAENFVHK

-291 KDGLNKTAKETLKGN
+291 KDGLNITVKETLKGN
-306 GKEIVKE
+306 GKETVKE
-313 DRKDKITEMATS
+313 DRKDKITEMTTS
-325 SNRPQQPAGNRMT
+325 SNRPQQSAGNRIT
-338 RGRMNSYTMAPRRS
+338 RSRMNSYTMAPRRS

-369 QKFFHPPILGQQP
+369 QKFFHPPVLGQQP

-388 GGPPLN
+388 GGAPLN
-394 AQLLSQQPLNTQPLS
+394 AQLLSQQPLSQQPLSQQPLNTQPLS
-409 QQPLNAQPLNQQPLR
+409 QQPLSTQPLSHQPLNTQPLNQQPL
-424 QQPIS
+424 S
-429 QQPLSQQ
+429 QQS
-436 PISQQPLNTQPLSQQ
+436 
-451 PMNQQPLNQQPL
+451 MNQQPLNQQPL
-463 NQQPLNQQPFIRQQ
+463 NQQPLNQQSFIRQQ
-477 AEEPLIVGDPEAL
+477 EEEPLIVGDPEAL

>member
-90 ESIEDCYGL
+90 DSIEDCYGL

-119 AQAAELTSDQSRGQ
+119 AQAAELTSGQSRGQ
-133 ADERISGQS
+133 AGERISGQS
-142 IAQAGERIS
+142 IARAAERTS
-151 DQSRGGEAG
+151 GQSRGGEAG

-169 SSVEEAAVQAAEV
+169 SSVEEAVVQAAEV

-189 DSAAEMMAGTESANE
+189 NRAAEMMAGTESANE
-204 SEIRIKDNGEEKRSE
+204 SEIRIRDNGEEKRSE
-219 QPERSEQSKES
+219 QPGRSEQSKEN
-230 KLFKGSER
+230 KPFKGSER
-238 LEGNERSEKNE
+238 PESSERTEKNE
-249 VSVSDEGQK
+249 VSVSDEWQK

-269 KNELNAENLVHK
+269 KNELNAENFVHK

-291 KDGLNKTAKETLKGN
+291 KDGLNITVKETLKGN
-306 GKEIVKE
+306 GKETVKE
-313 DRKDKITEMATS
+313 DRKDKITEMTTS
-325 SNRPQQPAGNRMT
+325 SNRPQQSAGNRIT
-338 RGRMNSYTMAPRRS
+338 RSRMNSYTMAPRRS

-369 QKFFHPPILGQQP
+369 QKFFHPPVLGQQP

-388 GGPPLN
+388 GNPPLN
-394 AQLLSQQPLNTQPLS
+394 AQLLSQQPLNTQPLN
-409 QQPLNAQPLNQQPLR
+409 QQSMNQQPLG
-424 QQPIS
+424 
-429 QQPLSQQ
+429 
-436 PISQQPLNTQPLSQQ
+436 
-451 PMNQQPLNQQPL
+451 QQPLNQQPL
-463 NQQPLNQQPFIRQQ
+463 NQQSFIRQQ

>member
-90 ESIEDCYGL
+90 DSIEDCYGL

-119 AQAAELTSDQSRGQ
+119 AQAAELTSGQSRGQ
-133 ADERISGQS
+133 AGERISGQS
-142 IAQAGERIS
+142 IARAAERTS
-151 DQSRGGEAG
+151 GQSRGGEAG

-169 SSVEEAAVQAAEV
+169 SSVEEAVVQAAEV

-189 DSAAEMMAGTESANE
+189 NRAAEMMAGTESANE
-204 SEIRIKDNGEEKRSE
+204 SEIRIRDNGEEKRSE
-219 QPERSEQSKES
+219 QPGRSEQSKEN
-230 KLFKGSER
+230 KPFKGSER
-238 LEGNERSEKNE
+238 PESSERTEKNE
-249 VSVSDEGQK
+249 VSVSDEWQK

-263 EKSEYT
+263 EKSKYT
-269 KNELNAENLVHK
+269 KNELNAENFVHK

-291 KDGLNKTAKETLKGN
+291 KDALNITVKETLKGN
-306 GKEIVKE
+306 GKETVKE
-313 DRKDKITEMATS
+313 DRKDKITEMTTS
-325 SNRPQQPAGNRMT
+325 SNRPQQSAGNRIT
-338 RGRMNSYTMAPRRS
+338 RSRMNSYTMAPRRS

-369 QKFFHPPILGQQP
+369 QKFFHPPVLGQQP

-388 GGPPLN
+388 GNPPLN

-409 QQPLNAQPLNQQPLR
+409 HQPLNAQPLNQQPL
-424 QQPIS
+424 S
-429 QQPLSQQ
+429 QQS
-436 PISQQPLNTQPLSQQ
+436 
-451 PMNQQPLNQQPL
+451 MNQQPLNQQPL
-463 NQQPLNQQPFIRQQ
+463 NQQPLNQQSFIRQQ
-477 AEEPLIVGDPEAL
+477 EEEPLIVGDPEAL

-560 ILARLENPQ
+560 ILARLENQQ

>member
-90 ESIEDCYGL
+90 DSIEDCYGL

-119 AQAAELTSDQSRGQ
+119 AQAAELTSGQSRGQ
-133 ADERISGQS
+133 AGERISGQS
-142 IAQAGERIS
+142 IARAAERTS
-151 DQSRGGEAG
+151 GQSRGGEAG

-169 SSVEEAAVQAAEV
+169 SSVEEAVVQAAEV

-189 DSAAEMMAGTESANE
+189 NRAAEMMAGTESANE
-204 SEIRIKDNGEEKRSE
+204 SEIRIRDNGEEKRSE
-219 QPERSEQSKES
+219 QPGRSEQSKEN
-230 KLFKGSER
+230 KPFKGSER
-238 LEGNERSEKNE
+238 PESSERTEKNE
-249 VSVSDEGQK
+249 VSVSDEWQK

-269 KNELNAENLVHK
+269 KNELNAENFVHK
-281 NQKEEAEGDR
+281 NQKEEAEGER
-291 KDGLNKTAKETLKGN
+291 KDGLNITVKETLKGN
-306 GKEIVKE
+306 RKETVKE
-313 DRKDKITEMATS
+313 DRKDKITEMTTS
-325 SNRPQQPAGNRMT
+325 SNRPQQSAGNRIT
-338 RGRMNSYTMAPRRS
+338 RSRMNSYTMAPRRS

-369 QKFFHPPILGQQP
+369 QKFFHPPVLGQQP

-388 GGPPLN
+388 GGAPLN

-409 QQPLNAQPLNQQPLR
+409 QQ
-424 QQPIS
+424 S
-429 QQPLSQQ
+429 
-436 PISQQPLNTQPLSQQ
+436 
-451 PMNQQPLNQQPL
+451 MNQQPLNQQPL
-463 NQQPLNQQPFIRQQ
+463 NQQPLNQQSFIRQQ
-477 AEEPLIVGDPEAL
+477 EEEPLIVGDPEAL

>member
-90 ESIEDCYGL
+90 DSIEDCYGL

-119 AQAAELTSDQSRGQ
+119 AQAAELTSGQSRGQ
-133 ADERISGQS
+133 AGERISGQS
-142 IAQAGERIS
+142 IARAAERTS
-151 DQSRGGEAG
+151 GQSRGGEAG

-169 SSVEEAAVQAAEV
+169 SSVEEAMVQAAEV

-189 DSAAEMMAGTESANE
+189 NRAAEMMAGTESANE
-204 SEIRIKDNGEEKRSE
+204 SEIRIRDNGEEKRSE
-219 QPERSEQSKES
+219 QPGRSEQSKEN
-230 KLFKGSER
+230 KPFKGSER
-238 LEGNERSEKNE
+238 PESSERTEKNE
-249 VSVSDEGQK
+249 VSVSDEWQK

-263 EKSEYT
+263 EKSKYT
-269 KNELNAENLVHK
+269 KNELNAENFVHK

-291 KDGLNKTAKETLKGN
+291 KDGSNITVKETLKGN
-306 GKEIVKE
+306 GKEMVKE
-313 DRKDKITEMATS
+313 DRKDKITEMTTS
-325 SNRPQQPAGNRMT
+325 SNRPQQSAGNRIT
-338 RGRMNSYTMAPRRS
+338 RRRMNSYTMAPRRS

-369 QKFFHPPILGQQP
+369 QKFFHPPVLGQQP

-388 GGPPLN
+388 GGAPLN

-409 QQPLNAQPLNQQPLR
+409 QQ
-424 QQPIS
+424 S
-429 QQPLSQQ
+429 
-436 PISQQPLNTQPLSQQ
+436 
-451 PMNQQPLNQQPL
+451 MNQQPLNQQPL
-463 NQQPLNQQPFIRQQ
+463 NQQPLNQQSFIRQQ

>member
-90 ESIEDCYGL
+90 DSIEDCYGL

-119 AQAAELTSDQSRGQ
+119 AQAAELTSGQSRGQ
-133 ADERISGQS
+133 AGERISGQS
-142 IAQAGERIS
+142 IARAAERTS
-151 DQSRGGEAG
+151 GQSRGGEAG

-169 SSVEEAAVQAAEV
+169 SSVEEAVVQAAEV

-189 DSAAEMMAGTESANE
+189 NRAAEMMAGTESANE
-204 SEIRIKDNGEEKRSE
+204 SEIRIRDNGEEKRSE
-219 QPERSEQSKES
+219 QPGRSAQSKEN
-230 KLFKGSER
+230 KPFKGSER
-238 LEGNERSEKNE
+238 LESSERTEKNE
-249 VSVSDEGQK
+249 VSVSDEWQK

-263 EKSEYT
+263 EKSKYT
-269 KNELNAENLVHK
+269 KNELNAENFVHK

-291 KDGLNKTAKETLKGN
+291 KDGLNITVKETLKGN
-306 GKEIVKE
+306 GKETVKE
-313 DRKDKITEMATS
+313 DRKDKITEMTTS
-325 SNRPQQPAGNRMT
+325 SNRPQQSAGNRIT
-338 RGRMNSYTMAPRRS
+338 RSRMNSYTMAPRRS

-369 QKFFHPPILGQQP
+369 QKFFHPPVLGQQP

-388 GGPPLN
+388 GNPPLN

-409 QQPLNAQPLNQQPLR
+409 QQ
-424 QQPIS
+424 S
-429 QQPLSQQ
+429 
-436 PISQQPLNTQPLSQQ
+436 
-451 PMNQQPLNQQPL
+451 MNQQPLNQQPL
-463 NQQPLNQQPFIRQQ
+463 NQQPLNQQSFIRQQ

>member
-90 ESIEDCYGL
+90 DSIEDCYGL

-119 AQAAELTSDQSRGQ
+119 AQAAELTSGQSRGQ
-133 ADERISGQS
+133 AGERISGQS
-142 IAQAGERIS
+142 IARAAERTS
-151 DQSRGGEAG
+151 GQSRGGEAG

-169 SSVEEAAVQAAEV
+169 SSVEEAMVQAAEV

-189 DSAAEMMAGTESANE
+189 NRAAEMMAGTESANE
-204 SEIRIKDNGEEKRSE
+204 SEIRIRDNGEEKRSE
-219 QPERSEQSKES
+219 QPGRSEQSKEN
-230 KLFKGSER
+230 KPFKGSER
-238 LEGNERSEKNE
+238 PESSERTEKNE
-249 VSVSDEGQK
+249 VSVSDEWQK

-263 EKSEYT
+263 EKSKYT
-269 KNELNAENLVHK
+269 KNELNAENFVHK

-291 KDGLNKTAKETLKGN
+291 KDGSNITVKETLKGN
-306 GKEIVKE
+306 GKEMVKE
-313 DRKDKITEMATS
+313 DRKDKITEMTTS
-325 SNRPQQPAGNRMT
+325 SNRPQQSAGNRIT
-338 RGRMNSYTMAPRRS
+338 RSRMNSYTMAPRRS

-369 QKFFHPPILGQQP
+369 QKFFHPPVLGQQP

-388 GGPPLN
+388 GGAPLN

-409 QQPLNAQPLNQQPLR
+409 QQ
-424 QQPIS
+424 S
-429 QQPLSQQ
+429 
-436 PISQQPLNTQPLSQQ
+436 
-451 PMNQQPLNQQPL
+451 MNQQPLNQQPL
-463 NQQPLNQQPFIRQQ
+463 NQQPLNQQSFIRQQ
-477 AEEPLIVGDPEAL
+477 EEEPLIVGDPEAL

>member
-90 ESIEDCYGL
+90 DSIEDCYGL

-119 AQAAELTSDQSRGQ
+119 AQAAELTSGQSRGQ
-133 ADERISGQS
+133 AGERISGQS
-142 IAQAGERIS
+142 IARAAERTS
-151 DQSRGGEAG
+151 GQSRGGEAG

-169 SSVEEAAVQAAEV
+169 SSVEEAVVQAAEV

-189 DSAAEMMAGTESANE
+189 NRAAEMMAGTESANE
-204 SEIRIKDNGEEKRSE
+204 SEIRIRENGEEKRSE
-219 QPERSEQSKES
+219 QPGRSEQSKEN
-230 KLFKGSER
+230 KPFKGSER
-238 LEGNERSEKNE
+238 PESSERTEKNE
-249 VSVSDEGQK
+249 VSVSDEWQK

-263 EKSEYT
+263 EKSKYT
-269 KNELNAENLVHK
+269 KNELNAENFVHK

-291 KDGLNKTAKETLKGN
+291 KDGLNITVKETLKGN
-306 GKEIVKE
+306 GKETVKE
-313 DRKDKITEMATS
+313 DRKDKITEMTTS
-325 SNRPQQPAGNRMT
+325 SNRPQQSAGNRIT
-338 RGRMNSYTMAPRRS
+338 RSRMNSYTMAPRRS

-369 QKFFHPPILGQQP
+369 QKFFHPPVLGQQP

-388 GGPPLN
+388 GGAPLN

-409 QQPLNAQPLNQQPLR
+409 QQ
-424 QQPIS
+424 S
-429 QQPLSQQ
+429 
-436 PISQQPLNTQPLSQQ
+436 
-451 PMNQQPLNQQPL
+451 MNQQPLNQQPL
-463 NQQPLNQQPFIRQQ
+463 NQQPLNQQSFIRQQ

>member
-90 ESIEDCYGL
+90 DSIEDCYGL

-119 AQAAELTSDQSRGQ
+119 AQAAELTSGQSRGQ
-133 ADERISGQS
+133 AGERISGQS
-142 IAQAGERIS
+142 IARAAERTS
-151 DQSRGGEAG
+151 GQSRGGEAG

-169 SSVEEAAVQAAEV
+169 SSVEEAVVQAAEV

-189 DSAAEMMAGTESANE
+189 NRAAEMMAGTESANE
-204 SEIRIKDNGEEKRSE
+204 SEIRIRDNGEEKRSE
-219 QPERSEQSKES
+219 QPGRSAQSKEN
-230 KLFKGSER
+230 KPFKGSER
-238 LEGNERSEKNE
+238 LESSERTEKNE
-249 VSVSDEGQK
+249 VSVSDEWQK

-263 EKSEYT
+263 EKSKYT
-269 KNELNAENLVHK
+269 KNELNAENFVHK

-291 KDGLNKTAKETLKGN
+291 KDGLNITVKETLKGN
-306 GKEIVKE
+306 GKETVKE
-313 DRKDKITEMATS
+313 DRKDKITEMTTS
-325 SNRPQQPAGNRMT
+325 SNRPQQSAGNRIT
-338 RGRMNSYTMAPRRS
+338 RSRMNSYTMAPRRS

-369 QKFFHPPILGQQP
+369 QKFFHPPVLGQQP

-388 GGPPLN
+388 GGAPLN

-409 QQPLNAQPLNQQPLR
+409 QQ
-424 QQPIS
+424 S
-429 QQPLSQQ
+429 
-436 PISQQPLNTQPLSQQ
+436 
-451 PMNQQPLNQQPL
+451 MNQQPLNQQPL
-463 NQQPLNQQPFIRQQ
+463 NQQPLNQQSFIRQQ
-477 AEEPLIVGDPEAL
+477 EEEPLIVGDPEAL

>member
-90 ESIEDCYGL
+90 EGIEDCYGL

-119 AQAAELTSDQSRGQ
+119 AQAAELTSGQSRGQ
-133 ADERISGQS
+133 ET
-142 IAQAGERIS
+142 
-151 DQSRGGEAG
+151 G
-160 EEISSVSAL
+160 EESLSLSAVSF
-169 SSVEEAAVQAAEV
+169 VEEPAVQATEV

-189 DSAAEMMAGTESANE
+189 DSAAEMMAGTESVNE
-204 SEIRIKDNGEEKRSE
+204 SEIRIKNNGEEIRSE
-219 QPERSEQSKES
+219 QPKES
-230 KLFKGSER
+230 KPFKGSER
-238 LEGNERSEKNE
+238 LERSERSEKNE

-269 KNELNAENLVHK
+269 KNELNTENFGHK

-291 KDGLNKTAKETLKGN
+291 KEGLNKTAKETLKEN
-306 GKEIVKE
+306 GKEILKE
-313 DRKDKITEMATS
+313 DRKDKITEMTTS
-325 SNRPQQPAGNRMT
+325 SNRPQQPAGNRIT
-338 RGRMNSYTMAPRRS
+338 RSRMNSYTMAPRRS

-369 QKFFHPPILGQQP
+369 QQFFHPPVLGQQP

-388 GGPPLN
+388 AEPPLN
-394 AQLLSQQPLNTQPLS
+394 ARLLSQQPLNVQPLS
-409 QQPLNAQPLNQQPLR
+409 TQPLR
-424 QQPIS
+424 QQPI
-429 QQPLSQQ
+429 
-436 PISQQPLNTQPLSQQ
+436 
-451 PMNQQPLNQQPL
+451 NQQPLNQQPL

-621 EQNVASAAVRRV
+621 EQNVAAAAMRRV

>member
-90 ESIEDCYGL
+90 DSIEDCYGL

-119 AQAAELTSDQSRGQ
+119 AQAAELTSGQSRGQ
-133 ADERISGQS
+133 AGERISGQS
-142 IAQAGERIS
+142 IARAAERTS
-151 DQSRGGEAG
+151 GQSRGGEAG

-169 SSVEEAAVQAAEV
+169 SSVEEAVVQAAEV

-189 DSAAEMMAGTESANE
+189 NRAAEMMAGTESANE
-204 SEIRIKDNGEEKRSE
+204 SEIRIRDNGEEKRSE
-219 QPERSEQSKES
+219 QPGRSEQSKEN
-230 KLFKGSER
+230 KPFKGSER
-238 LEGNERSEKNE
+238 PESSERTEKNE
-249 VSVSDEGQK
+249 VSVSDEWQK

-269 KNELNAENLVHK
+269 KNELNAENFVHK

-291 KDGLNKTAKETLKGN
+291 KDGLNITVKETLKGN
-306 GKEIVKE
+306 GKETVKE
-313 DRKDKITEMATS
+313 DRKDKITEMTTS
-325 SNRPQQPAGNRMT
+325 SNRPQQSAGNRIT
-338 RGRMNSYTMAPRRS
+338 RSRMNSYTMAPRRS

-369 QKFFHPPILGQQP
+369 QKFFHPPVLGQQP

-388 GGPPLN
+388 GNPPLN
-394 AQLLSQQPLNTQPLS
+394 AQLLSQQPLNTQPL
-409 QQPLNAQPLNQQPLR
+409 NQQ
-424 QQPIS
+424 S
-429 QQPLSQQ
+429 
-436 PISQQPLNTQPLSQQ
+436 
-451 PMNQQPLNQQPL
+451 MNQQPLNQQPL
-463 NQQPLNQQPFIRQQ
+463 NQQPLNQQSFIRQQ
-477 AEEPLIVGDPEAL
+477 EEEPLIVGDPEAL